1 MSAGVL
7 QAAGVMTVKQ
17 CRCLYQRSALGNGSL
32 RTAAY
37 PAAATPVSRSGGRP
51 LVPGGNVV
59 LMYSA
64 SPRIVKTAAKL
75 DIYLWP
81 E

>member
-1 MSAGVL
+1 ML
-7 QAAGVMTVKQ
+7 QADGVTSVMQ
-17 CRCLYQRSALGNGSL
+17 CHPSYQRSALGNETL

-37 PAAATPVSRSGGRP
+37 PAAATPVSRSGGLP

-64 SPRIVKTAAKL
+64 SPRIVKTAATL
-75 DIYLWP
+75 P
-81 E
+81 